1 MDIVS
6 RRVAVNKISL
16 DAFRDV
22 LNKSIH
28 QIGNDAIGM
37 FKIFN
42 SEYLIPNQIE
52 VLESFMLMGS
62 PMLLIEEK
70 GKKKMVAL
78 DAEYDDTPSEDLD
91 RSMQKTYLEHVKL
104 FSMSRQAEP
113 YVARFTFTRGH
124 DKKTFGEQSYSWI
137 RFLGISKIN

>member
-16 DAFRDV
+16 DEFRDV

-37 FKIFN
+37 FKVFTR
-42 SEYLIPNQIE
+42 EYLIPNQIE
-52 VLESFMLMGS
+52 VLESYMLMGS
-62 PMLLIEEK
+62 PVLLIEENGLMK
-70 GKKKMVAL
+70 LVAL

-91 RSMQKTYLEHVKL
+91 RSMQKTYLEQVKL
-104 FSMSRQAEP
+104 FSIFHQEVFCNDP
-113 YVARFTFTRGH
+113 
-124 DKKTFGEQSYSWI
+124 
-137 RFLGISKIN
+137 